1 MSASAVGAEAAL
13 AMTRRWGWRKTVKPA
28 EAMNME
34 RRQMVRIAQDEC
46 VAVGVGSIELQSN

>member
-1 MSASAVGAEAAL
+1 MGAEAAL
-13 AMTRRWGWRKTVKPA
+13 AMTRRWGGRKTVKPA